1 MAMSEIAPY
10 AGRNAL
16 ARREVEQQ
24 PNEAHDLEHLYRA
37 LLKRWRVFA
46 AVAGG
51 FTALVVLG
59 TLLIPKTYTTTVRLL
74 AGRSDSSGT
83 PVDGGTALPVL
94 NALVLQ
100 SGVQS
105 AETFAALAQQRDI
118 AARVVS
124 QLSLKASPRELLG
137 RVSVQPIVNTSL
149 LNLNVS
155 WSSADQSAQI
165 ANAFSSA
172 FVDEERDFVRSQA
185 VAAID
190 YLSKEMP
197 SAADQMHQTSARLA
211 QFQSSHGYIDATA
224 HEQDVVSRMGSIDQH
239 LDQLTVDASEAKA
252 LLESVSNQ
260 MAALS
265 STVDSAKQVERN
277 PVSSDLRGKL
287 ADVETQLAAAQ
298 QKYTPAHPAVIALRQ
313 QRDALAAQIASQPSD
328 VVSQTT
334 VAPNPL
340 YQSLQQ
346 QAATYRARIEG
357 DQGQIQALRSQRQ
370 IYRPTVK
377 ALPQQAVQFA
387 SIQEEA
393 KRASNVY
400 NALAQ
405 KYSDA
410 LVAKTTAIG
419 DIIVVQPAT
428 ADAAVKR
435 PSLRMNLPIAL
446 AIGILLGLAVVYVLD
461 LIERRSAGKDFAR
474 ILGLP
479 VVARIPAFD
488 EKKQRALPWV
498 HSMTV
503 EAFLHLCVTLRL
515 RNKRPIRTL
524 AVLSARRGEG
534 KSTVAYHLAKTLSS
548 LEPGVLLIDADL
560 RQPTIHAITFC
571 ENAVGLSDVLDGSA
585 SLESAVQHVHPGLDV
600 LPSGPDAPNPVPLL
614 QSRFEAVLE
623 NARKTYGTVIIDT
636 PALGAVT
643 DGLMI
648 AAQVDGSLFVVA
660 ADDTEDGY
668 ARRAVEQL
676 SLIGIQNILGIV
688 VNKDAVVI
696 NEYDNY
702 FARLHTALTAGP
714 A

>member
-1 MAMSEIAPY
+1 MSELAPY
-10 AGRNAL
+10 AGGNAL
-16 ARREVEQQ
+16 ASREAEPQ
-24 PNEAHDLEHLYRA
+24 PNDGRDLEHLFRA
-37 LLKRWRVFA
+37 LLRRWRVFA

-51 FTALVVLG
+51 FTALVVIG
-59 TLLIPKTYTTTVRLL
+59 TLLIPKSYTTTVRLL
-74 AGRSDSSGT
+74 AGRSDSTGA
-83 PVDGGTALPVL
+83 PVDNGTALPVL

-124 QLSLKASPRELLG
+124 QLGLKATPKELLG
-137 RVSVQPIVNTSL
+137 HVSVQPIVNTSL
-149 LNLNVS
+149 LNVNVS
-155 WSSADQSAQI
+155 WSSPDQSAQI
-165 ANAFSSA
+165 ANTFSTA
-172 FVDEERDFVRSQA
+172 FVDQERDFVRSEA
-185 VAAID
+185 IAALD

-197 SAADQMHQTSARLA
+197 DAADRMHQTASRLA
-211 QFQSSHGYIDATA
+211 QFQSSHGYIDAAA
-224 HEQDVVSRMGSIDQH
+224 HEQDVVSRMASIDQH
-239 LDQLTVDASEAKA
+239 VDQLTVDASEAKA
-252 LLESVSNQ
+252 LLASVSGQ
-260 MAALS
+260 MAAMAA
-265 STVDSAKQVERN
+265 TVDSAKEVERN
-277 PVSSDLRGKL
+277 PISSDLRGKL
-287 ADVETQLAAAQ
+287 ADVETQLAQAQ
-298 QKYTPAHPAVIALRQ
+298 QKFTPAHPAVIALRQ
-313 QRDALAAQIASQPSD
+313 QRDALIAQIAAQPSA

-334 VAPNPL
+334 VAPNPI
-340 YQSLQQ
+340 YQSLAQ

-357 DQGQIQALRSQRQ
+357 DEGQIRALRGQRKG
-370 IYRPTVK
+370 YRPDLK
-377 ALPQQAVQFA
+377 AMPQQAVQFA
-387 SIQEEA
+387 AIQEEA
-393 KRASNVY
+393 KRAANVY

-410 LVAKTTAIG
+410 LVAKTTAIS

-428 ADAAVKR
+428 ADSAVKR

-446 AIGILLGLAVVYVLD
+446 ALGILLGLAVVYVLD
-461 LIERRSAGKDFAR
+461 LIERRSAGRDFAR

-515 RNKRPIRTL
+515 RNKKPIRSL
-524 AVLSARRGEG
+524 AILSARRGEG

-571 ENAVGLSDVLDGSA
+571 ENTVGLSGVLDGTA

-600 LPSGPDAPNPVPLL
+600 LPSGPDTTNPVPLL
-614 QSRFEAVLE
+614 QSRFEAVLD

-636 PALGAVT
+636 PALGAVS

-660 ADDTEDGY
+660 ADDPEDSY

-676 SLIGIQNILGIV
+676 GLIGIQNILGIV
-688 VNKDAVVI
+688 VNKDAVVV
-696 NEYDNY
+696 NDYDNY